1 MKISNYFDVDQNEIL
16 VILDLQRFK
25 LKTFMEQELNFEISV
40 FYCFETLWC
49 HKKAIGP
56 EPLKFCHFAKGPF

>member
-40 FYCFETLWC
+40 FYCFETL
-49 HKKAIGP
+49 
-56 EPLKFCHFAKGPF
+56 